1 MSENALTGRDIVS
14 RIREMIKDSGINNN
28 AFYRTLRKQP
38 LPREVLKEVFQQYYL
53 YIRTFP
59 QILSGLAPRVD
70 DELIRLKI
78 SRTVVS
84 ELGDGRGDPHFVM
97 FEKALAPL
105 GVQLDDY
112 RTVEHAPEA
121 KALVA
126 ELRRLFLEESPNRA
140 IGAHYVIEE
149 FGLPMI
155 VNLYEGFRLYDGWE
169 HEDYNYFYLHIL
181 IESNHVD
188 WIQEA
193 LLAAAADPSAH
204 ADLIGGAAEVLDAL
218 TAFWAGLDRI
228 ATGAK
233 VAELEALAAG

>member
-1 MSENALTGRDIVS
+1 MQEKVSEGQAVVDQIKQ
-14 RIREMIKDSGINNN
+14 MIDESGINENV
-28 AFYRTLRKQP
+28 FYRTFRKEP

-84 ELGDGRGDPHFVM
+84 ELGDGHGDPHFKM
-97 FEKALAPL
+97 FEAVLK
-105 GVQLDDY
+105 GVGVELDDY

-121 KALVA
+121 TQLV
-126 ELRRLFLEESPNRA
+126 ETLRRLFLEESPNYA

-149 FGLPMI
+149 FGFPMI

-193 LLAAAADPSAH
+193 LLAAAKDESAREE
-204 ADLIGGAAEVLDAL
+204 LIKGAAQVLDAL
-218 TAFWAGLDRI
+218 NAFWAGLDRI
-228 ATGAK
+228 ARQPERA
-233 VAELEALAAG
+233 EALV

>member
-1 MSENALTGRDIVS
+1 MQQQLTEGTAVVE
-14 RIREMIKDSGINNN
+14 RIKKMIAESGINENV
-28 AFYRTLRKQP
+28 FYQTFRRAP
-38 LPREVLKEVFQQYYL
+38 LPKEVLKEVFQQYYL

-70 DELIRLKI
+70 DELIRQKI

-84 ELGDGRGDPHFVM
+84 ELGDDEGEPHFIM
-97 FEKALAPL
+97 FENVLKGI
-105 GVQLDDY
+105 GVELDDY

-121 KALVA
+121 EELVA
-126 ELRRLFLEESPNRA
+126 NLRRLFLEESPNCA

-149 FGLPMI
+149 FGFPMI
-155 VNLYEGFRLYDGWE
+155 VNLYEGFRLYSGWQ

-193 LLAAAADPSAH
+193 LLAAASDPLAREEIIS
-204 ADLIGGAAEVLDAL
+204 GAAQVLDSL
-218 TAFWAGLDRI
+218 NAFWHGLNRI
-228 ATGAK
+228 ATS
-233 VAELEALAAG
+233 VAA